1 MDKHIVL
8 TDSNFDEV
16 ISSNDVVLVD
26 FWATWC
32 GPCKMLA
39 PTIEELANDY
49 EGKVPVCKVDV
60 DDYPSLAERF
70 GIMSIPAVFVFKGGE
85 VKDKLIGL
93 RQKAQISAV
102 IDSLLN

>member
-1 MDKHIVL
+1 MEKHIVL
-8 TDSNFDEV
+8 TESNFDEV

-49 EGKVPVCKVDV
+49 EGKVPVGKVDV

-70 GIMSIPAVFVFKGGE
+70 GIMSIPAVFIFKQGE
-85 VKDKLIGL
+85 VKEKLIGL